1 MPRHTVDKHYILNW
15 VEGAILPKSERPK
28 CGTDAAPQSV
38 HKEAR
43 MPEGER
49 PERIRKMRH
58 RSFTGSQGRQPPTG
72 MRGGSPHYFPLPL
85 GEGGRG
91 MVDRKAL
98 QFLSHTLMYGKNLK
112 KNTEILILILA
123 FFTVIF
129 YTFLKLNDMH
139 K

>member
-49 PERIRKMRH
+49 PSASGRCATER
-58 RSFTGSQGRQPPTG
+58 SQGR
-72 MRGGSPHYFPLPL
+72 RGGSPRQ
-85 GEGGRG
+85 G
-91 MVDRKAL
+91 
-98 QFLSHTLMYGKNLK
+98 
-112 KNTEILILILA
+112 
-123 FFTVIF
+123 
-129 YTFLKLNDMH
+129 
-139 K
+139 